1 MYCLDTDVISALLR
15 PEPQLEPIRR
25 LARIPADE
33 QHTTAITA
41 GELLYGALRR
51 GSERVR
57 TTVEAFL
64 ASAITILPFDTAA
77 AAEYARIRSELET
90 GGRRLADPD
99 LRIAAIALSRDL
111 TIVTGNVRHFQ
122 RVPGLRVENWLAEA

>member
-33 QHTTAITA
+33 QQTTAITA

-77 AAEYARIRSELET
+77 VAEYARIRNELET

-111 TIVTGNVRHFQ
+111 TLVTGNVRHFQ